1 MRYQFQQELKHLHKE
16 LLKIGSQIERS
27 LQDAME
33 ALLERNEALAHLVI
47 QRDDEID
54 DGVQKIENECIRIIA
69 RQQPAAGDLRFITST
84 LKMVTDLERIADHC
98 ADICEY
104 TLKLT
109 QEFPLQQK
117 KPMMEM
123 GVQVKKMVRM
133 TIDSYVSQN
142 LSLAQQ
148 VCKED
153 DIVDEYFLSF
163 IHRIEEE
170 MEKNKGFITQ
180 GIYLLL
186 IVKYLERMADHSTNI
201 AEWILYQITGTYQ
214 EYN

>member
-109 QEFPLQQK
+109 QELLPQQK